1 VTRHRGDR
9 AENTCHRARRSAR
22 STFESNKNV
31 LERPSGT
38 LSETFAQTNPI
49 STSCHSRKRVAP
61 ERRTR
66 GIKVVVYTMASAC
79 AFSAVHALARV
90 TRRAPRLASRAI
102 RPSRF
107 SSRASSRLSAAG
119 TNLDVAFEKTKH
131 NEELSCT
138 RDTMVGGCSECTMPN
153 ENERAV
159 VLADAALR
167 NHSRLLQMEQGAK
180 TKTKGESSKMSLRVL
195 VVGAETGKLVS
206 ELLAKGATH
215 VLVIDHSQKMLD
227 RSSEAFDAL
236 GVAGNAIGA
245 RFLRADVSDVPAYQ
259 GPFDAIIFNDTLRQE
274 FDPSDSLRRSVLLTR
289 PGARVVVS
297 EREGDDGGERDSV
310 RLDLVSMTRDLPVQA
325 IDDNPSAGKTMC
337 AEADFDSGDSS
348 QDDSSSFDSTCS
360 SNVWTYEVPPLF
372 SLANPVAM
380 TAPVVAGFGRGSKV
394 RNFPNEHTPPSR
406 LPILVPEGNI
416 TSDCLRNT
424 RYERLTLSFALIVP
438 ADGRADREFGT
449 RVANR

>member
-1 VTRHRGDR
+1 MTRHRGDR

-119 TNLDVAFEKTKH
+119 TNLEIAFEKTKH

-360 SNVWTYEVPPLF
+360 SNVWTYEGPPLF
-372 SLANPVAM
+372 SLANTVAM
-380 TAPVVAGFGRGSKV
+380 TAPVVAGFGRG
-394 RNFPNEHTPPSR
+394 
-406 LPILVPEGNI
+406 
-416 TSDCLRNT
+416 
-424 RYERLTLSFALIVP
+424 
-438 ADGRADREFGT
+438 
-449 RVANR
+449 